1 MGHSKGDLVSTITNT
16 SNDGSGRRLEA
27 QTCGGLGVVMVSRC
41 TLSSTLLRLLMSIMY
56 SFLCVD
62 HISLSKV
69 V

>member
-1 MGHSKGDLVSTITNT
+1 M
-16 SNDGSGRRLEA
+16 
-27 QTCGGLGVVMVSRC
+27 CGGLGVMMVSRC